1 MSSQFVVLVQVPRG
15 GALDRSLAANPPPS
29 VIDGQVVI
37 EHLPA
42 GPAAGSGAPGLG
54 PPRAGEIV
62 LSVLSPEALARDPQE
77 VERVIGGA
85 GQGDQ
90 PLVIIVDAAEE
101 LREDELVVVV
111 DAAARAAPRPVILRV
126 LADA

>member
-1 MSSQFVVLVQVPRG
+1 VTR
-15 GALDRSLAANPPPS
+15 DPPS

-37 EHLPA
+37 EHLLP
-42 GPAAGSGAPGLG
+42 GPGPGSGTPAIGL
-54 PPRAGEIV
+54 PRAGEIV

-85 GQGDQ
+85 GEGDQ

-111 DAAARAAPRPVILRV
+111 EAAAQAAPRPVILRV

>member
-1 MSSQFVVLVQVPRG
+1 MTSQVVLLVQIPRG
-15 GALDRSLAANPPPS
+15 GALDRNVAANPPPS
-29 VIDGQVVI
+29 VIDGRAVI

-42 GPAAGSGAPGLG
+42 EPGPDSSTPSLGL
-54 PPRAGEIV
+54 PRAGEVV
-62 LSVLSPEALARDPQE
+62 LSVPSPEALGREPQE
-77 VERVIGGA
+77 VERVIRGA
-85 GQGDQ
+85 GEGDQ

-111 DAAARAAPRPVILRV
+111 AAAAGAARPVILRV

>member
-1 MSSQFVVLVQVPRG
+1 MTSQFVVLVQVPRG
-15 GALDRSLAANPPPS
+15 GVLDRNLAANPPPS

-37 EHLPA
+37 EHLPPEP
-42 GPAAGSGAPGLG
+42 GPGSATPALG
-54 PPRAGEIV
+54 RPRAGEIV
-62 LSVLSPEALARDPQE
+62 LSVLSPEALTRDPQE

-85 GQGDQ
+85 SEGDQ

-111 DAAARAAPRPVILRV
+111 EAAARAAPRPVILRV